1 MTTSSPA
8 SCHVGD
14 EASLSLLGKAPFL
27 EAYADSTHAADLLDF
42 VQAEHSAERYR
53 SWLES
58 DFAKIWALETTAGCS
73 AIGYVVAL
81 TVADAGFNQ
90 QMEIKR
96 LYVLHRLERKGLG
109 PPLLNEVLEDARR
122 AGIAELFLESPRDQS
137 KCCKFLL

>member
-27 EAYADSTHAADLLDF
+27 ETYADSTHAADLLDF

-58 DFAKIWALETTAGCS
+58 DFAKIWVLETTAG
-73 AIGYVVAL
+73 
-81 TVADAGFNQ
+81 
-90 QMEIKR
+90 
-96 LYVLHRLERKGLG
+96 
-109 PPLLNEVLEDARR
+109 
-122 AGIAELFLESPRDQS
+122 
-137 KCCKFLL
+137 